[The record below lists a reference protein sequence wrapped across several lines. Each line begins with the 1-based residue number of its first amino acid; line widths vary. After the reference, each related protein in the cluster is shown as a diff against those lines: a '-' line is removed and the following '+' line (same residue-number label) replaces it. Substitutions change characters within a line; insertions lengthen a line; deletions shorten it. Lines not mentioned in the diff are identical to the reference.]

1 MKVCVVGYQGD
12 VEEHIQTL
20 RSLRR
25 RDVVAVRARR
35 LSDLDGCN
43 GIIIPGGES
52 TTIYR
57 LTVESGMYRRIVEM
71 AESGTPVMGTC
82 AGLILIS
89 KETFDERVRGMG
101 LLDVKT
107 RRNAYGRQVDSFIRE
122 IEIDSIGNFMGVF
135 IRAPIIEDAGS
146 AKVLASEGGRPV
158 MVLQKNV
165 LGMTFHPELTGDTRV
180 HEKFLN
186 MIEGEGYIS
195 TGTHGGEGE

>member
-1 MKVCVVGYQGD
+1 MKWIIGGVLAIASRMKVCVVGYQGD

-43 GIIIPGGES
+43 GIIIPGGGES

-89 KETFDERVRGMG
+89 KETFDERVRG
-101 LLDVKT
+101 
-107 RRNAYGRQVDSFIRE
+107 
-122 IEIDSIGNFMGVF
+122 
-135 IRAPIIEDAGS
+135 
-146 AKVLASEGGRPV
+146 
-158 MVLQKNV
+158 
-165 LGMTFHPELTGDTRV
+165 
-180 HEKFLN
+180 
-186 MIEGEGYIS
+186 
-195 TGTHGGEGE
+195 HGPT